1 MGTRNPDFPGNPPR
15 PLTRKPLSMPPPPS
29 SFLHSPLAIIIAKG
43 AILAGILA
51 VLFWGIRSCITA
63 PVEKPMEVAEKLIEA
78 GKEVGLTLINKGF
91 SSDHG
96 GLTLIVQND
105 KKVANLVTVE
115 RTFEYEYQYST
126 TWWWS
131 KKTLILKAAY
141 RAHGGIDLD
150 GPEPLRIIIPP
161 AGKGPVTAEGLH
173 GKLVSCEMIE
183 GSLRVVR
190 DDAGLWNKLTHR
202 DAAIAVNQL
211 NEAARKHIMESDL
224 KRQAEE
230 NFLRRLQE
238 RAQDSRQSAG
248 KDGWF

>member
-1 MGTRNPDFPGNPPR
+1 MRPPH
-15 PLTRKPLSMPPPPS
+15 S
-29 SFLHSPLAIIIAKG
+29 SFLHSPLAIVITRG
-43 AILAGILA
+43 AVLAGILA

-78 GKEVGLTLINKGF
+78 GKEVGLTFINKGF

-115 RTFEYEYQYST
+115 RMFEYEYQYST

-131 KKTLILKAAY
+131 KKTLVLKAAY
-141 RAHGGIDLD
+141 RAHGGVDLD

-238 RAQDSRQSAG
+238 RAEDSRESAG